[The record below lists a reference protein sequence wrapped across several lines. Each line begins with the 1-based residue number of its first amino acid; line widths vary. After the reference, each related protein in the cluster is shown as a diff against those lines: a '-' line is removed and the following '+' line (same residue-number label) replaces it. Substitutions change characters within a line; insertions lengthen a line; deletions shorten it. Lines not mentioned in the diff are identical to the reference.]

1 MKLLI
6 LIIFMFILLES
17 YDLFKYLHTST
28 STSTYIPLGTIVI
41 WSGDINNIP
50 KGWKPCDGLEGRPY
64 LNNNTYTLG
73 KDLKTGNTGGNL
85 YVSLPDHTHENNSI
99 IGTYIDN
106 SGCKDLYDCDIIPKS
121 GNINKNNDK
130 LIAKYQISQDFS
142 PFLNLNAYYGNSGN
156 SVPKNK
162 NVNNDILNNPVFTSV
177 YYIIKV

>member
-17 YDLFKYLHTST
+17 YDLFKYLH
-28 STSTYIPLGTIVI
+28 TSTYIPLGTIVI

-121 GNINKNNDK
+121 GNINKN
-130 LIAKYQISQDFS
+130 
-142 PFLNLNAYYGNSGN
+142 
-156 SVPKNK
+156 
-162 NVNNDILNNPVFTSV
+162 VNNDILNNPVFTSV